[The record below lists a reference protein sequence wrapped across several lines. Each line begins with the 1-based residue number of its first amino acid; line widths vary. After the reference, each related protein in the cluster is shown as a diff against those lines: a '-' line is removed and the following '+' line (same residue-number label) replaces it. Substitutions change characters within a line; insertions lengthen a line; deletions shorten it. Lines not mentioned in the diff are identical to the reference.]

1 MNVDSSFHLFI
12 DPLKPDN
19 VNLINYH
26 GIGSTLKAAWN
37 SAAGERESYLVILQK
52 GDSSITVRNVSV
64 GGNSTYV
71 IFTDLAPG
79 SHYTAW
85 VTAIAGPHKATAKSI
100 SAWTCK

>member
-1 MNVDSSFHLFI
+1 MIVDSSFHHFI

-19 VNLINYH
+19 VNLINYDRDNA
-26 GIGSTLKAAWN
+26 LKASWN

-52 GDSSITVRNVSV
+52 GDSSITVRNVSM
-64 GGNSTYV
+64 GGNSTYI

-85 VTAIAGPHKATAKSI
+85 VTAIAGPHKATAKSN